1 MSVEEETGATPSA
14 EPDTAAEAQ
23 TDPVRSAPE
32 PQTDEAR
39 ADGARTDQARTD
51 EARTDEAG
59 SRGEPPPGP
68 TPRANRAG
76 GRENGGGGTGGGANE
91 NAGNSG
97 DPLLGEETTD
107 FGAHLRERRH
117 GINAHRAAVSGAG
130 MAMYVENLNSDGR
143 QPVGVRVSPFT
154 QDRVLELHEDVP
166 HQAEMA
172 RSLKEHRVVVLWG
185 RPGSGRRSTA
195 AVLLAEQVPRY
206 QIRVLHAEGGG
217 DPLRGLCEQPGK
229 LTEDN
234 GYLLDA
240 GDRPVTPELLDRLV
254 QSATD
259 RRVCLVVFGTR
270 AATGTD
276 PMRGQVFEHI
286 HPPLRDVLRR
296 HLVALLSD
304 HGDHCPRAREGEP
317 PRCDAAVV
325 DRYVTQVLDHPE
337 VQPLIKAPPVGQVVE
352 LARYLAGKVHSED
365 PDLLGIWR
373 DRMRHLARRMLS
385 SEGELEEGTPVNP
398 HVQSFRMA
406 YAMFHLH
413 PLADA
418 FAAGEVLSAEILPLF
433 ETRESTPPN
442 HVFNRDL
449 ARLIPADMR
458 SAEDQE
464 ADTPRRAHLVDVD
477 LLHAFLE
484 VAWHDYD
491 SLRRPL
497 LNWLTALLGRSDLD
511 LERVRVRVAEIA
523 GILLRHDFDGV
534 YRQLIRPWANG
545 RSAVYR
551 QCAAVAME
559 AAFLDEE
566 LRDRAAGQAGA
577 WANSPRRLLQ
587 DTAARTYGTQIG
599 LADVPAALRRLTAL
613 GSRPELAAS
622 SSVAFSTSW
631 LFLHGATAPVIAQ
644 VRAWLDAPSDHLPR
658 HAMRTMITLGRFS
671 SGPGRQ
677 GRPALAE
684 QALVDEKLPDLL
696 ADLWTRTMLSSETST
711 RAWDL
716 MRQWL
721 VAADGHEDL
730 AALFETLAVRIF
742 SGPLNRRALWH
753 LRVWRMRHT
762 TSPTLRRIEHAV
774 RSSGG

>member
-1 MSVEEETGATPSA
+1 MSAEEEGSTPA
-14 EPDTAAEAQ
+14 PEPDAQ
-23 TDPVRSAPE
+23 TGPAEEAPE
-32 PQTDEAR
+32 PQADVAR
-39 ADGARTDQARTD
+39 ADGADSA
-51 EARTDEAG
+51 
-59 SRGEPPPGP
+59 GEPPAEPSLQ
-68 TPRANRAG
+68 TDRSG
-76 GRENGGGGTGGGANE
+76 GKASGDGGTKDSESSAD
-91 NAGNSG
+91 A
-97 DPLLGEETTD
+97 LLGEETLD
-107 FGAHLRERRH
+107 ADANLLARQH
-117 GINAHRAAVSGAG
+117 GLFAQRAAVSGEG
-130 MAMYVENLNSDGR
+130 LAMYVENLNTDGR
-143 QPVGVRVSPFT
+143 RAAGVRVSPFT

-166 HQAEMA
+166 HQPDMV

-195 AVLLAEQVPRY
+195 AVLLAERVARY
-206 QIRVLHAEGGG
+206 HIRVLHAEGGS

-229 LTEDN
+229 LTEDH

-240 GDRPVTPELLDRLV
+240 GDRSVTPELLDRLI
-254 QSATD
+254 QLMID
-259 RRVCLVVFGTR
+259 RRAYLVVIGTR

-276 PMRGQVFEHI
+276 PLRGQVFEHV
-286 HPPLRDVLRR
+286 HPLLRDVLRR

-304 HGDHCPRAREGEP
+304 HGDHCPRAREGQSP
-317 PRCDAAVV
+317 TCDATVV
-325 DRYVTQVLDHPE
+325 DQYVAQVLDHPE
-337 VQPLIKAPPVGQVVE
+337 VQPLIKVPPVGQVVE
-352 LARYLAGKVHSED
+352 LARYLADKVHSED

-385 SEGELEEGTPVNP
+385 PEGAPEEGISATP

-406 YAMFHLH
+406 YAMFHMH

-418 FAAGEVLSAEILPLF
+418 FTAGEVLSAEILPLF

-458 SAEDQE
+458 SADDLEGDS
-464 ADTPRRAHLVDVD
+464 PRRARLVDVD

-491 SLRRPL
+491 SLRSPL
-497 LNWLTALLGRSDLD
+497 LNWLTTLLGRSDLD

-545 RSAVYR
+545 QSAVYR

-559 AAFLDEE
+559 AAFLDDE
-566 LRDRAAGQAGA
+566 LSDRAAGQVRD
-577 WANSPRRLLQ
+577 WAHSPRKLLQ
-587 DTAARTYGTQIG
+587 DTAARTYGTRIG
-599 LADVPAALRRLTAL
+599 LDDVPAALRQLTTL
-613 GSRPELAAS
+613 GSRPELAAG
-622 SSVAFSTSW
+622 SSVAFSTAW
-631 LFLHGATAPVIAQ
+631 LFLQGATAPVIKQ
-644 VRAWLDAPSDHLPR
+644 VSAWLDAPSGHLPR
-658 HAMRTMITLGRFS
+658 HAIRTMITLGRFS

-684 QALVDEKLPDLL
+684 QALLDETLPELL
-696 ADLWTRTMLSSETST
+696 GDLWRRAMLSSETSD

-730 AALFETLAVRIF
+730 AALFEKLAVRVF

-753 LRVWRMRHT
+753 LRVWRMRHSN
-762 TSPTLRRIEHAV
+762 SPTLARIEHAV
-774 RSSGG
+774 SPSGG